1 MTSFFYQTAQSL
13 INQYPDRF
21 PLLKI
26 THLLDW
32 QAIEAKLQSKK
43 NRPHLDNN
51 GRPAYSL
58 LPMFRA
64 ILLGQWHSLSDPEL
78 ERSLVTRLDF
88 VLFCQFPDETHL
100 PDHSTLNRFRK
111 RFKCK
116 RASYFGLAKVK
127 GQMLL
132 KAICLNLLK
141 AANKLRTD
149 VPIMGESVS
158 HAV

>member
-13 INQYPDRF
+13 INQYSDRF

-26 THLLDW
+26 TRLLDW

-64 ILLGQWHSLSDPEL
+64 ILLGQWYSLSDPEL
-78 ERSLVTRLDF
+78 ERSLVTCLDC
-88 VLFCQFPDETHL
+88 VLFCGISNKKGAKNP
-100 PDHSTLNRFRK
+100 RK
-111 RFKCK
+111 PYPAR
-116 RASYFGLAKVK
+116 L
-127 GQMLL
+127 
-132 KAICLNLLK
+132 
-141 AANKLRTD
+141 
-149 VPIMGESVS
+149 
-158 HAV
+158 